1 MNLKLL
7 IRIVGLYQ
15 SLIAQA
21 RSAWPSG
28 VMDLSN
34 SLSPTNLKK
43 SAPSLQ
49 VKGPISPLLLLPLHI

>member
-1 MNLKLL
+1 MNLKRL
-7 IRIVGLYQ
+7 IRTVGLYQ

-28 VMDLSN
+28 VMDLKI

-49 VKGPISPLLLLPLHI
+49 VLGPINM